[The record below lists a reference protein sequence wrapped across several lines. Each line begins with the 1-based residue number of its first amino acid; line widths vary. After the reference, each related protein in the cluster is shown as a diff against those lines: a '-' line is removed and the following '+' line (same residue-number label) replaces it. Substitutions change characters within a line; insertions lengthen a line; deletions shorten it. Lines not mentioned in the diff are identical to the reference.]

1 MIEIDLFFFFFG
13 AELNAEGQSYNYLY
27 MTKNLDIQCRY
38 SLHHRTLYID
48 KAFDKSRQL
57 KKIVT
62 FGEDCLFNEA
72 YVVQESVYVLKIWNV
87 EALVGEGYKY
97 DGLTGGTI
105 WTPSYVNL
113 VKNGSERGDDEKQ
126 PFMIP
131 ILVDNKSYKD
141 NIITAVRFSKDAAL
155 AAVAFELKDSVG

>member
-1 MIEIDLFFFFFG
+1 M
-13 AELNAEGQSYNYLY
+13 
-27 MTKNLDIQCRY
+27 
-38 SLHHRTLYID
+38 
-48 KAFDKSRQL
+48 
-57 KKIVT
+57 
-62 FGEDCLFNEA
+62 
-72 YVVQESVYVLKIWNV
+72 QESVYVLKIWNV